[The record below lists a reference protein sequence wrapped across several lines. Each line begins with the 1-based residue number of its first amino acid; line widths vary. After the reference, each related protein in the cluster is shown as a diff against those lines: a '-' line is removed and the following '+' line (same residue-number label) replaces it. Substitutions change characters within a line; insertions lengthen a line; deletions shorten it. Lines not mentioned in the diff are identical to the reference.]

1 MTEKLACGS
10 NSPYLCTRKPTI
22 KPIVLDK
29 HRGVEQLVARQAH
42 NLEVARSSRTSATKT
57 KECMPKS
64 ICSLFFLGTRDS
76 FLGTRDKFLGIRDKF
91 LGARDKQKVAN
102 FVAESTRL
110 ATFFFREHWSG
121 IRSFCKWPYLR
132 NTK

>member
-22 KPIVLDK
+22 TPIVLDI

-42 NLEVARSSRTSATKT
+42 NLEVARSSRTSATNT

-91 LGARDKQKVAN
+91 LGARDKKKVAS

-110 ATFFFREHWSG
+110 ATFFFREQWSG